1 MTFFWSSVCKLYN
14 CSDTRQPTVADP
26 AAGWGGA
33 TWNLYGRLRQPSF
46 YDLFLQGQA
55 GMAPSVPLGS
65 ATGQT
70 LKFVSYIELKL
81 RKSNKKTQA
90 MKV

>member
-1 MTFFWSSVCKLYN
+1 
-14 CSDTRQPTVADP
+14 
-26 AAGWGGA
+26 
-33 TWNLYGRLRQPSF
+33 
-46 YDLFLQGQA
+46 
-55 GMAPSVPLGS
+55 MAPSAPLGS

-90 MKV
+90 MKVQLRKTLTVEILFG